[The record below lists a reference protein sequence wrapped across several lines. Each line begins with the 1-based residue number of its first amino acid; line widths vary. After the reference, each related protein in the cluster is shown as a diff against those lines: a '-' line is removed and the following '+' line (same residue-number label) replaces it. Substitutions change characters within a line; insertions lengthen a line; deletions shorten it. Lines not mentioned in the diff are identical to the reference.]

1 MALME
6 KFFDVSHTG
15 SNFFDSIF
23 SDMQRMEHDIAM
35 MRQQMYQLL
44 PHDMLGGTLDS
55 DIEPRVPIVEE
66 RGETK
71 LKLEFNVQNFRPD
84 EVKVKILGSNILQ
97 VRAEHEEKSEAGD
110 TKRRLYVRQYSL
122 PKGVDIEHVR
132 PSLTK
137 DGVLTIEAPASS
149 LSPTERL
156 IPIEYKGD
164 DHAAQLAATS
174 Q

>member
-1 MALME
+1 MALIE
-6 KFFDVSHTG
+6 KFFDVHHTG
-15 SNFFDSIF
+15 DNFFEHILA
-23 SDMQRMEHDIAM
+23 DMAM

-55 DIEPRVPIVEE
+55 EIEPRVPIVQE

-71 LKLEFNVQNFRPD
+71 LKLEFNVQDFRPD

-122 PKGVDIEHVR
+122 PKGVDMDHVR

-164 DHAAQLAATS
+164 DHAAKLAS